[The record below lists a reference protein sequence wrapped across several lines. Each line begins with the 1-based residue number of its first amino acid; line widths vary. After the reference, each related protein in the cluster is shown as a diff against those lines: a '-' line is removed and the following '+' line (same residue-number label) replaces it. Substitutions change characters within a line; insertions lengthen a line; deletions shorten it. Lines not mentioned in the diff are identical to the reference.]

1 MHGNHAWAYIS
12 VSDDGGTFASAVK
25 GSITSAVTRTDL
37 SEHVKVAPRALPG
50 EWPQSDSGVV
60 LWALSAVA
68 GEWQGTE
75 ARTALCA
82 VPDDT
87 VSDVH

>member
-50 EWPQSDSGVV
+50 EWPSSDMPWQRVKSG
-60 LWALSAVA
+60 A
-68 GEWQGTE
+68 
-75 ARTALCA
+75 
-82 VPDDT
+82 
-87 VSDVH
+87 SDVSSGQVVAH